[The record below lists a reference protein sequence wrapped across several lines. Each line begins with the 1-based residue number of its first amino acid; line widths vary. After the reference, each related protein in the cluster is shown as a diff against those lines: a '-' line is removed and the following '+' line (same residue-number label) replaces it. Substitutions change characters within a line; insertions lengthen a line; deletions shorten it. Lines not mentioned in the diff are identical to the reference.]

1 MVKQSNKQTTKVIV
15 KIGTDVVKRK
25 RTYKRKTKS
34 KKEEQVQPRPVP
46 VPQSFGTL
54 SAQNTALN
62 SFSSNIQN
70 SLQNILKNQSDLNSV
85 VNQLR
90 AQQRPEENEGQN
102 AQIVN
107 NLNLDNDRPID
118 YQALLQPEGDG
129 KEEFVDYS
137 ELGIPPKQKDYVPDA
152 PELQEPPASAS
163 SSDPLTYFRRPR
175 NELEEYEALTG
186 EEEQK
191 VNDYYSNLEK
201 EAKKAGK
208 KPKQRQARSKVRK
221 DDQSPYSRE
230 LSEIVRPYQIQIP
243 PEENQ

>member
-46 VPQSFGTL
+46 QSFGTL
-54 SAQNTALN
+54 SSQNTALN

-70 SLQNILKNQSDLNSV
+70 SLSNILKSQSDLNAV

-90 AQQRPEENEGQN
+90 AQQQPEENESQN
-102 AQIVN
+102 AQIVS

-118 YQALLQPEGDG
+118 YQALLQPALLQPDG
-129 KEEFVDYS
+129 KEEFTDYS
-137 ELGIPPKQKDYVPDA
+137 EMGIPPKGKPFPEA

-163 SSDPLTYFRRPR
+163 SSKYFRRNR
-175 NELEEYEALTG
+175 QEREEEYQALT
-186 EEEQK
+186 EEEKQR
-191 VNDYYSNLEK
+191 VNDYYFNLEE
-201 EAKKAGK
+201 EAKKAVK
-208 KPKQRQARSKVRK
+208 KPKQRGRSKVRK
-221 DDQSPYSRE
+221 DDPSPFSKQLAQVLE
-230 LSEIVRPYQIQIP
+230 PY
-243 PEENQ
+243 ENQ

>member
-46 VPQSFGTL
+46 QSFGTL

-70 SLQNILKNQSDLNSV
+70 SLSNILKSQSDLNAV

-129 KEEFVDYS
+129 KQEFIDEDPLKYFR
-137 ELGIPPKQKDYVPDA
+137 IPPKQKDYVPDA

-163 SSDPLTYFRRPR
+163 SSS
-175 NELEEYEALTG
+175 EALTG

-191 VNDYYSNLEK
+191 VNDFYSNLQK
-201 EAKKAGK
+201 EAKKAVGK
-208 KPKQRQARSKVRK
+208 KPKQRGRSKVRN
-221 DDQSPYSRE
+221 DDPSPFSRD
-230 LSEIVRPYQIQIP
+230 LSKVLKPYQIQIP
-243 PEENQ
+243 PEETQ